1 MNCSQV
7 YELIS
12 EAVDRRLSGKVRQEF
27 ETHISICGQCQ
38 AEFTS
43 EEMIKSL
50 IQHRIPRAK
59 MPAEVY
65 SAVVEALAHE
75 RQSEK
80 RSWFTAFFGQPIFN
94 PAVALIL
101 ILTIAVGMYSVV
113 KKPLAP
119 KLPNEKN
126 IISQSIKN
134 YAAVMAGSIKPK
146 IMSHAADDVK
156 DYLKKDVS
164 FDISVAPTNGCD
176 WCGGTLS
183 EFDGVKLAHVVYKFG
198 GEQNL
203 LYVSQT
209 DLDEAMKGEKIGLP
223 TDAKDAL
230 EKTGWYFQDKPGK
243 YNLVMWEQ
251 KHTLCTAVSKMDRQ
265 KMIAFLTDTGE

>member
-1 MNCSQV
+1 VNCSQV

-12 EAVDRRLSGKVRQEF
+12 EAVDRRLSGNVKREF
-27 ETHISICGQCQ
+27 EAHISICGQCHS
-38 AEFTS
+38 EFTS
-43 EEMIKSL
+43 EEMVKSL
-50 IQHRIPRAK
+50 VQHRIPRAK
-59 MPAEVY
+59 MPEEVY
-65 SAVVEALAHE
+65 GAVIEALAHE
-75 RQSEK
+75 RQSER
-80 RSWFTAFFGQPIFN
+80 RSWFTAFFSLPVFN
-94 PAVALIL
+94 PAVAFVLI
-101 ILTIAVGMYSVV
+101 ITIAVGVYSIVM
-113 KKPLAP
+113 KPLTP
-119 KLPNEKN
+119 KLSNEKN

-146 IMSHAADDVK
+146 IMSHAAGDVK
-156 DYLKKDVS
+156 NYLKKDVP
-164 FDISVAPTNGCD
+164 FDVSVAPTNGCD

-183 EFDGVKLAHVVYKFG
+183 EFDGVKLAHIVYKFG

-230 EKTGWYFQDKPGK
+230 EKTGWYFQDQPGK

-251 KHTLCTAVSKMDRQ
+251 KNTLCTAVSKMDRK
-265 KMIAFLTDTGE
+265 KMIAFLTDNDQ